1 VAGLLGIGAS
11 GVTAYKSAL
20 DTIGHNISNANTEGY
35 SRQRVSLATHI
46 PSFKGYGYVGN
57 GVYAEGVD
65 RLYDQF
71 VNSQIRSSSSSQAQF
86 DAYHSYAAQLDN
98 LLADESLSL
107 DSSMQNFFDAVQ
119 ELADSPSST
128 ISRTFLLS
136 ESDTLVDRMHYLNGQ
151 LDDARS
157 RLNQDLS
164 GTINEINAIASALA
178 STNQS
183 IVTAAGVANGMQP
196 NDLLDQRDQL
206 LKDLSE
212 RINLTTLTQ
221 DNGAINVFIGSGQ
234 ALIVDGA
241 ATSLSIVNSAEDA
254 SKKDI
259 SFSTAS
265 GSIVITDQLTGGRVG
280 GMLDFQD
287 EVLDAA
293 QNELGRVVVGL
304 TQQFNAQHQLGV
316 DLSGSLGGLFFAA
329 PDPNVL
335 DNANN
340 SAGAAGLVTVA
351 FSNDPLSDFSDLTA
365 SDYELRSTDGGNN
378 YTLTRL
384 SDSTIFNIDVTA
396 ATTLAANGYA
406 TVPGAPA
413 TVTVDGFT
421 LSITAGSA
429 AGDKFLIQPT
439 RDAAYEVALNITDPS
454 TIAAAGPIRAGAV
467 VNANGISTNVGTAE
481 ITQPDVSSTTDLPLS
496 GSGGDITLTFNP
508 NAGGV
513 GIPGFDVTN
522 ALPAFVLYDPATESA
537 GKALGFTASTKGDM
551 SFSISG
557 IPAAGDSFVITDN
570 TASAGDNRNALALAT
585 IQQSQTMKNGTTTIQ
600 ETYSQMVGGIG
611 TDTRRAEI
619 NMESHQGLLDQALL
633 IRDSV
638 SGVNLDEEA
647 ADLLRYQ
654 QAYQAAAQVVS
665 VASTL
670 FDTLLSAVRR

>member
-1 VAGLLGIGAS
+1 MVGILGIGAS
-11 GVTAYKSAL
+11 GVGAYKSAL

-35 SRQRVSLATHI
+35 SRQRVNLSTRL
-46 PSFKGYGYVGN
+46 PSFEGYGYVGN
-57 GVYAEGVD
+57 GVYASSVD
-65 RLYDQF
+65 RLYDRF

-86 DAYHSYAAQLDN
+86 DAYYSYAAQLDN
-98 LLADESLSL
+98 LLADGSLSL

-119 ELADSPSST
+119 ELADNPSSST
-128 ISRTFLLS
+128 SRTFLLS
-136 ESDTLVDRMHYLNGQ
+136 ESSTLVDRMYYLNDQ
-151 LDDARS
+151 LNNTRS

-164 GTINEINAIASALA
+164 GTISEINAIASSLA
-178 STNQS
+178 GANQS
-183 IVTAAGVANGMQP
+183 IVTAAGVGNGMQP
-196 NDLLDQRDQL
+196 NDLLDLRDQL

-212 RINLTTLTQ
+212 RINITTLTQ

-234 ALIVDGA
+234 ALVVDGA
-241 ATSLSIVNSAEDA
+241 AIALSMVNSAEDA

-280 GMLDFQD
+280 GMLSFQD
-287 EVLDAA
+287 EVLDSA

-304 TQQFNAQHQLGV
+304 VQQFNAQHQLGV
-316 DLSGSLGGLFFAA
+316 DLSGSLGCLFFTA

-340 SAGAAGLVTVA
+340 SVAAAGLVTVA

-365 SDYELRSTDGGNN
+365 SDYELRSTDGADN

-384 SDSTIFNIDVTA
+384 SDSTVFNIDVTA
-396 ATTLAANGYA
+396 ATTLAADGYA
-406 TVPGAPA
+406 TVPGVPA

-429 AGDKFLIQPT
+429 AGDQFLIQPT
-439 RDAAYEVALNITDPS
+439 RDAAYEVALNIADPS
-454 TIAAAGPIRAGAV
+454 IIAAAGPIRATVAV
-467 VNANGISTNVGTAE
+467 GVNGMPTNAGTAE
-481 ITQPDVSSTTDLPLS
+481 MTQPKISSTTNLPLS

-508 NAGGV
+508 NAGGAGV
-513 GIPGFDVTN
+513 PGFDVTN

-537 GKALGFTASTKGDM
+537 GKTLGFTVGTKGDM

-557 IPAAGDSFVITDN
+557 LPAAGDSFVITDN
-570 TASAGDNRNALALAT
+570 TASVGDNRNALALAT
-585 IQQSQTMKNGTTTIQ
+585 IQQSQTMKNGTASLQ

-611 TDTRRAEI
+611 ADTRRAEI
-619 NMESHQGLLDQALL
+619 NMESHQGLLDQAILT
-633 IRDSV
+633 RDSI
-638 SGVNLDEEA
+638 SGVSLDEEA

-665 VASTL
+665 IASTL
-670 FDTLLSAVRR
+670 FDALLSAVRR